1 MELLNVGFA
10 ILLIK
15 VTISVLPC
23 VLGSYLLLCSVETK
37 RKIRRTVCSR
47 LFGVSNAIPY
57 VKFVRFLHA
66 VGPML
71 VVLGLLAGWFLLF

>member
-1 MELLNVGFA
+1 MELLDIGFA

-23 VLGSYLLLCSVETK
+23 VFGIFLLVCSVETK
-37 RKIRRTVCSR
+37 RGIRRTVCDR

-57 VKFVRFLHA
+57 VKFVRFLYV
-66 VGPML
+66 VGSLL
-71 VVLGLLAGWFLLF
+71 VVFGLVAGWFLLF